1 MNNSDYKELQMQEEI
16 SEETRILMEKDQKIK
31 DSEPYSAER
40 AELLIETV
48 NYHQENLINK
58 IKEIEIELNSRKA
71 EFIKMEGSKE
81 LLRTF
86 IEK

>member
-1 MNNSDYKELQMQEEI
+1 MDNSDYKELQMQEEI
-16 SEETRILMEKDQKIK
+16 SEETRVLMEKDQKIK

-58 IKEIEIELNSRKA
+58 IKELEIELNSRKA
-71 EFIKMEGSKE
+71 EFLKMEGSKE

-86 IEK
+86 IQE

>member
-1 MNNSDYKELQMQEEI
+1 MDNSDYKELQMQEEI

-58 IKEIEIELNSRKA
+58 IKELEVELNTRKA
-71 EFIKMEGSKE
+71 EFLKMEGSKE

-86 IEK
+86 IQE

>member
-1 MNNSDYKELQMQEEI
+1 MDNSDYKELQMQEEI
-16 SEETRILMEKDQKIK
+16 SEETRVLMEKDQKIK

-58 IKEIEIELNSRKA
+58 IKEIELELNSRKA
-71 EFIKMEGSKE
+71 EFLKMEGSKE

>member
-16 SEETRILMEKDQKIK
+16 SEETRVLMEKDQKIK

-71 EFIKMEGSKE
+71 EFLKMEGSKE

>member
-71 EFIKMEGSKE
+71 EFLKMEGSKE

>member
-1 MNNSDYKELQMQEEI
+1 MDNSDYKELQMQEEI
-16 SEETRILMEKDQKIK
+16 SEETRILMEKDQRIK

-58 IKEIEIELNSRKA
+58 IKEIELELNTRKS

-86 IEK
+86 IKE

>member
-16 SEETRILMEKDQKIK
+16 SEETRVLMEKDQKIK

-71 EFIKMEGSKE
+71 EFLKMEGSKE

-86 IEK
+86 IQE

>member
-58 IKEIEIELNSRKA
+58 IKEIENELNSRKA
-71 EFIKMEGSKE
+71 EFLKMEGSKE

>member
-1 MNNSDYKELQMQEEI
+1 MDNSDYKELQMQEEI
-16 SEETRILMEKDQKIK
+16 SEETRVLMEKDQKIK

-58 IKEIEIELNSRKA
+58 IKEIELELNTRKA

-86 IEK
+86 IQE

>member
-58 IKEIEIELNSRKA
+58 IKEIEVELNTRKA

>member
-16 SEETRILMEKDQKIK
+16 SEETRVLMEKDQKIK

-58 IKEIEIELNSRKA
+58 IKELEVELNSRKA
-71 EFIKMEGSKE
+71 EFLKMEGSKE

>member
-1 MNNSDYKELQMQEEI
+1 MDNSDYKELQMQEEI
-16 SEETRILMEKDQKIK
+16 SEETRVLMEKDQKIK

-58 IKEIEIELNSRKA
+58 IKELEIEINSRKA
-71 EFIKMEGSKE
+71 EFLKMEGSKE

>member
-1 MNNSDYKELQMQEEI
+1 MDNSDYKELQMQEEI
-16 SEETRILMEKDQKIK
+16 SEETRVLMEKDQKIK

-71 EFIKMEGSKE
+71 EFLKMEGSKE

>member
-1 MNNSDYKELQMQEEI
+1 MDNSDYKELQMQEEI
-16 SEETRILMEKDQKIK
+16 SEETRVLMEKDQKIK

-58 IKEIEIELNSRKA
+58 IKELEIELNSRKA
-71 EFIKMEGSKE
+71 EFLKMEGSKE

>member
-1 MNNSDYKELQMQEEI
+1 MDNSDYKELQMQEEI

-58 IKEIEIELNSRKA
+58 IKEIELELNTRKA

-86 IEK
+86 IQE